1 MEGLAVH
8 NRMCLAALHVNRLWI
23 ALLCGWKFGCL
34 TAHTCCMQEL
44 QQEVARR
51 QMAVLG
57 RSPASQEAPQSLHER
72 QAGLR

>member
-1 MEGLAVH
+1 MGDAV
-8 NRMCLAALHVNRLWI
+8 RV
-23 ALLCGWKFGCL
+23 L

-51 QMAVLG
+51 QMAVLD

>member
-1 MEGLAVH
+1 
-8 NRMCLAALHVNRLWI
+8 
-23 ALLCGWKFGCL
+23 
-34 TAHTCCMQEL
+34 MQEL

-51 QMAVLG
+51 QMAVLN